1 MVNFYIKKMILR
13 KYSMSFCLIKNY
25 PPEVIKNRCEAELN
39 ITLPRAN
46 NFDIEIFLLPYATN
60 TKKDLRR

>member
-1 MVNFYIKKMILR
+1 
-13 KYSMSFCLIKNY
+13 MSFCLIKNY